1 MRFLYS
7 TDSCTAESSM
17 LYATERE
24 RVRVERNNVLN
35 LTSSNVSRFQ
45 IGYISEDSVSVSDSV
60 LVCEKS

>member
-1 MRFLYS
+1 
-7 TDSCTAESSM
+7 M